1 MMAREYDLNKLF
13 VSTNKKVSMKTET
26 SSSPTK
32 RKPSRGDVL
41 SADCPSRPVLNHVTS
56 RWGVLVLLVLREGL
70 HRFSELRRKI
80 DGVSERMLAQTL
92 QDLEADGFVKRQVH
106 PVMPPHVDYQLTP
119 LGYEVSLH
127 VHELIDWIE
136 GNLPRIL
143 RKREAA

>member
-1 MMAREYDLNKLF
+1 
-13 VSTNKKVSMKTET
+13 MKTTRIAAPNER
-26 SSSPTK
+26 K
-32 RKPSRGDVL
+32 RTRGDVL

-106 PVMPPHVDYQLTP
+106 PVIPPHVDYQLTA
-119 LGYEVSLH
+119 LGYEISGH

-143 RKREAA
+143 RRREAA